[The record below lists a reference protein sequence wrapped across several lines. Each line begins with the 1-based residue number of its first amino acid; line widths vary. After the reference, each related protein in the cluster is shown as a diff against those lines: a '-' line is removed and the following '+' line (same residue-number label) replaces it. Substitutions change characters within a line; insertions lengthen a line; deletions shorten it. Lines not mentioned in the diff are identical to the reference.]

1 MTNHLTLPQFTRG
14 DVLANKDLLGRR
26 NVNDLAQ
33 ASVGLVDP
41 TTGKQVGVEG
51 LSEDGLKAALEGLKG
66 MGISEEAIN
75 DVAKSLIEK
84 TTTDPVV
91 LLQPYTQPADFTAQY
106 PQPLDPTEIL
116 TLCEEI
122 NVWQTLP
129 EVVTPT
135 NADSWREMDELAFT
149 GAGVAGEGFFLKGSC
164 PDTYTHDGDN
174 QSVTRMYLGAQKTLS
189 YEDIKHSLAV
199 ASIQGLGISAIST
212 QQRRAAVADVKA
224 KEMLIEEILTLN
236 KWDKA
241 LVKGNSTTN
250 TLAFDGIET
259 QVTSA
264 NGARINSD
272 PTGTF
277 DIEDF
282 DNFLNAGCARAT
294 HVFGH
299 PKALE
304 AIKKGYLSLGATGG
318 TQPIMQILVT
328 KDDNQVVPGFILA
341 DLIDTSIG
349 RLTLVPDFRFTTI
362 QVQPD
367 RFHATVYPLRV
378 YHNGEPIVYKSTQT
392 PLSFKDLAPGCTAI
406 SFMIYA
412 VTALVIKHMCAQ
424 SAFTANFPGVVGTG
438 CDIICES

>member
-1 MTNHLTLPQFTRG
+1 MTQKLALPYFIKH
-14 DVLANKDLLGRR
+14 DILANPQERR
-26 NVNDLAQ
+26 SIQELAE
-33 ASVGLVDP
+33 ASVQLGDP
-41 TTGKQVGVEG
+41 LTGRQVSGDNNE
-51 LSEDGLKAALEGLKG
+51 AAIAQALEGLKSLN
-66 MGISEEAIN
+66 IPEETIQQ
-75 DVAKSLIEK
+75 VVKSLVEK
-84 TTTDPVV
+84 TVTDPVV
-91 LLQPYTQPADFTAQY
+91 LLQPYAQPADFAAQY

-122 NVWQTLP
+122 MVWQTLP

-149 GAGVAGEGFFLKGSC
+149 GDGLTNEGFFLKGSC

-174 QSVTRMYLGAQKTLS
+174 QSITRMYLGAQKTLS

-199 ASIQGLGISAIST
+199 AAIEGLGISAIST

-224 KEMLIEEILTLN
+224 KEMLLQEILVLN

-264 NGARINSD
+264 GGARINAD
-272 PTGTF
+272 PTGQF

-328 KDDNQVVPGFILA
+328 KDGNQIVPGFILA
-341 DLIDTSIG
+341 DMIDTSIG
-349 RLTLVPDFRFTTI
+349 RIMLVPDFRFTVI

-392 PLSFKDLAPGCTAI
+392 PLSFKDLTPGCTSI

-438 CDIICES
+438 CDVICES

>member
-1 MTNHLTLPQFTRG
+1 MPKHLVIPQFLKN
-14 DVLANKDLLGRR
+14 DVLAQEGDLIGRSKIR
-26 NVNDLAQ
+26 PLAD
-33 ASVGLVDP
+33 ASVTVSGGEPAVSP
-41 TTGKQVGVEG
+41 EQVMEQ
-51 LSEDGLKAALEGLKG
+51 LEGLKALLG
-66 MGISEEAIN
+66 LPDEQFAA
-75 DVAKSLIEK
+75 VAKSIIEK
-84 TTTDPVV
+84 TVTDPVV
-91 LLQPYTQPADFTAQY
+91 LLQPYTQPTGFTAQY

-116 TLCEEI
+116 TLCEETA
-122 NVWQTLP
+122 VYQALP
-129 EVVTPT
+129 EVVTAF
-135 NADSWREMDELAFT
+135 NSDSWREMDELEFT
-149 GAGVAGEGFFLKGSC
+149 GDGVTNEGFFLKGGC
-164 PDTYTHDGDN
+164 PDTIEHDGDN
-174 QSVTRMYLGAQKTLS
+174 MSKTRKYIGAQSTLS
-189 YEDIKHSLAV
+189 YEDIKHSLAS
-199 ASIQGLGISAIST
+199 AAIEGLGISAIST
-212 QQRRAAVADVKA
+212 QTRRAAVADVKA
-224 KEMLIEEILTLN
+224 KEMMLQEILTIN

-241 LVKGNSTTN
+241 LVKGNSSTN
-250 TLAFDGIET
+250 TLAFDGIEV
-259 QVTSA
+259 QVVQA

-294 HVFGH
+294 HIFGH

-328 KDDNQVVPGFILA
+328 KDGNQIVPGFILA

-349 RLTLVPDFRFTTI
+349 RLTLIPDFRFTTI

-367 RFHATVYPLRV
+367 RFHATVYPLRL

-412 VTALVIKHMCAQ
+412 VTCLVIKHMCAQ
-424 SAFTANFPGVVGTG
+424 SAYTANWPGVVGTG
-438 CDIICES
+438 CDVICES